1 MSLGLLRPRYGTF
14 SGGIDLPDEKD
25 TTLET
30 PITTIENISHLRVP
44 LAPVHTTPAKP
55 IVSIGQRVH
64 QGEKIAQSSG
74 DGQVDIFAPLAGRV
88 SKFCQVILPVN
99 TPASLC
105 QDRDEYIIGWR
116 VSPAIELVNL
126 DRIEPFSSSS
136 SVYNWLAADEF
147 SLRERIAEGGL
158 TTFNKRPV
166 SLANYIT
173 TARNAHVDT
182 LIANVMENTPYITS
196 DHRILA
202 EHGLEVIGGL
212 SIIARAMGVSNVIL
226 TVDHRRTDSY
236 RQAIAP
242 SRLHGI
248 RTIALSN
255 KYPIGTNSILIRV
268 LTRRRTRPEGEGLEV
283 GVAVVDAATCLATYR
298 WVVFGEV
305 PTARVVTISGPAV
318 KNPAN
323 LLIPFGADAEEVLTS
338 AGVESDCLTIHGS
351 VMMGNEIIK
360 CATPAGESIPAVVSS
375 STNALLALEQSAHSS
390 DTTATPCIRCGWCSD
405 SCPVR
410 LNVAALN
417 DDFELGRINSAK
429 RRGCM
434 YCIDCGICSYVCP
447 ARLPLARRIKLL
459 KLAII
464 DKSIRR

>member
-1 MSLGLLRPRYGTF
+1 MSLKLLKPRYGTF

-25 TTLET
+25 ATLES
-30 PITTIENISHLRVP
+30 PIIPIEHLSHLYVP
-44 LAPVHTTPAKP
+44 LAPVHATPAKP
-55 IVSIGQRVH
+55 IVSVGQRVH
-64 QGEKIAQSSG
+64 QGEKIAQASG

-105 QDRDEYIIGWR
+105 QNRDEYIIGWR
-116 VSPAIELVNL
+116 VSPAIELVDL
-126 DRIEPFSSSS
+126 DDFEPFPSTSSI
-136 SVYNWLAADEF
+136 YDWLAADDI
-147 SLRERIAEGGL
+147 SLCERIAEGGL
-158 TTFNKRPV
+158 ITFNQRTV
-166 SLANYIT
+166 ALADYISA
-173 TARNAHVDT
+173 ARNAGVDT

-196 DHRILA
+196 DHRILT
-202 EHGLEVIGGL
+202 ERGLEVIGGL
-212 SIIARAMGVSNVIL
+212 SIIARAMKVSNVIL
-226 TVDHRRTDSY
+226 AVDHRRTDSY

-248 RTIALSN
+248 RTIALAN
-255 KYPIGTNSILIRV
+255 KYPIGSTAIIIRV
-268 LTRRRTRPEGEGLEV
+268 LTRRRVRAEGEGLEV

-305 PTARVVTISGPAV
+305 PAARVVTVSGPAV

-323 LLIPFGADAEEVLTS
+323 LLIPFGAEVGEVFAS
-338 AGVESDCLTIHGS
+338 AGAEPDCLTIHGS
-351 VMMGNEIIK
+351 VMTGNEIIK
-360 CATPAGESIPAVVSS
+360 CTTPTGESIPAVVSA
-375 STNALLALEQSAHSS
+375 STNALLAMDQQSAS
-390 DTTATPCIRCGWCSD
+390 DDATPTPCIRCGWCSD
-405 SCPVR
+405 SCPFR

-434 YCIDCGICSYVCP
+434 YCIDCGICSYICP

-459 KLAII
+459 KLAVVEETA
-464 DKSIRR
+464 RR